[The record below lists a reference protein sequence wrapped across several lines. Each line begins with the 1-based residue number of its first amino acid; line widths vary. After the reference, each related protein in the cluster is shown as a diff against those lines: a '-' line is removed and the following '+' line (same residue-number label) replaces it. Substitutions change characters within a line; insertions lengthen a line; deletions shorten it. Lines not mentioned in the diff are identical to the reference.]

1 MGLDKKILEYEE
13 KRLSQVME
21 QIVSDLDDA
30 KDKVLS
36 QRESLK
42 EINKNMMSEF
52 KFETESLVDLEGA
65 AVMHQYQSMGRNV
78 ENAMDYQKQRV
89 RELDRLRK
97 SAYFAKISF
106 VEDGEEEEEIYIG
119 SSSLVKNKGFE
130 YLVYDWR
137 APICSIFYDYEQG
150 AVSYQ
155 APGGEI
161 HGELTNKRHFKIVG
175 GDIKYVF
182 DSNVNI
188 MDDMLKEALAKSVDD
203 KMKTIITT
211 IQKEQ
216 NQVIRDEEADV
227 LVVSG
232 SAGSG
237 KTSIAL
243 HRIAY
248 LLYRNRETVMSSD
261 VLIFTPND
269 IFSDYISHV
278 LPELGEQ
285 NVDSITFNEYIQ
297 SELGIYLPVQEDA
310 HNFVY
315 GETREEGDEAPERP
329 DPVENKILKCYWEE
343 IESYYDQ
350 MEYLLSPVH
359 DDQFKERVKS
369 MTTKSSVE
377 FFERFDAYIDAIER
391 RTDYFKDFYYKEHL
405 LLSKEEMFESYLDCV
420 GVIKCT
426 SRLKQVRN
434 RLMEKIK
441 EMKKIVAYN
450 YEKSLIESDEYY
462 TKADIKRKTYKY
474 LKRSFKP
481 LHRKVKQM
489 TSLDLLELYNDFL
502 QSEGLK
508 PLDKV
513 LEFEDALCL
522 MYMKGRL
529 DTIKEV
535 NKVKYLVIDEAQDYT
550 LLHYKIIALI
560 FGHCKY
566 TLLGDPNQAIHPF
579 ISSKVNGMVED
590 FLGDQPKHIR
600 LTKTYRSTKEI
611 SEFCSHIL
619 PSSVTGDNVLRN
631 GKVPE
636 LVGED
641 IAASEGVSILMD
653 RVQTAM
659 ENGLRSV
666 AIIGKTKEHC
676 AKLYDLVSAVNDDR
690 EAKGIDTIDIGLL
703 NNEEQLY
710 KTGVI
715 VIPSYLAKGLE
726 FDSVHVVSDGV
737 YRYDEERERQLFY
750 TVCTRALHELTVYYT
765 GDQPELLND
774 WKA

>member
-1 MGLDKKILEYEE
+1 MSLDKQVLAYEE
-13 KRLSQVME
+13 KRLSEVMD
-21 QIVSDLDDA
+21 QIHTDLEEA
-30 KDKVLS
+30 KDKVVS
-36 QRESLK
+36 GRESLK

-89 RELDRLRK
+89 RELSKLAS
-97 SAYFAKISF
+97 SAYFAKIDF
-106 VEDGEEEEEIYIG
+106 KEADEDLEEIYIG

-130 YLVYDWR
+130 YLIYDWR
-137 APICSIFYDYEQG
+137 APICSIFYDYEKG
-150 AVSYQ
+150 DVSYE
-155 APGGEI
+155 APGGKI
-161 HGELTNKRHFKIVG
+161 KGELVNKRHFKIVNG
-175 GDIKYVF
+175 QIKFAF

-248 LLYRNRETVMSSD
+248 LLYRNRKTVMSSD

-297 SELGIYLPVQEDA
+297 SELGVYIPVSNED
-310 HNFVY
+310 HEFVY
-315 GETREEGDEAPERP
+315 GETREDGEENPERP
-329 DPVENKILKCYWEE
+329 DPAQNQILKCYWEE

-359 DDQFKERVKS
+359 DEEFKARVES
-369 MTTKSSVE
+369 MTRKSSVE
-377 FFERFDAYIDAIER
+377 FFEAFDAYIHQIEK
-391 RTDYFKDFYYKEHL
+391 RTDYFEDFYYKEHL
-405 LLSKEEMFESYLDCV
+405 LLSKEEMYESYLDCV
-420 GVIKCT
+420 GVIKCS

-434 RLMEKIK
+434 RLMERIK

-462 TKADIKRKTYKY
+462 TKADINRKVYKY

-481 LHRKVKQM
+481 LHKKVKAM
-489 TSLDLLELYNDFL
+489 TSLNLLSLYNDFL
-502 QSEGLK
+502 ESQRLARVRNK
-508 PLDKV
+508 LD
-513 LEFEDALCL
+513 FEDALCL

-566 TLLGDPNQAIHPF
+566 TLLGDPNQAIHPY

-590 FLGDQPKHIR
+590 FLGQAPRHIR

-611 SEFCSHIL
+611 SDFCSRIL
-619 PSSVTGDNVLRN
+619 PSSVTGENVLRD
-631 GKVPE
+631 GKEPE
-636 LVGED
+636 LVKFKGLATDD
-641 IAASEGVSILMD
+641 IVCLLENVLKASQS
-653 RVQTAM
+653 
-659 ENGLRSV
+659 GLRSI

-676 AKLYDLVSAVNDDR
+676 NLMYEHIQEVQHESSHLSIRDLS
-690 EAKGIDTIDIGLL
+690 IGLL

-710 KTGVI
+710 KTGII

-726 FDSVHVVSDGV
+726 FDSVHVVSDHL
-737 YRYDEERERQLFY
+737 YRYDAERERQLFY
-750 TVCTRALHELTVYYT
+750 TVCTRALHELTIYYE
-765 GDQPELLND
+765 GQEPKLLS
-774 WKA
+774 

>member
-1 MGLDKKILEYEE
+1 MSVDKQVLGYEE
-13 KRLSQVME
+13 KRLIKVME
-21 QIVSDLDDA
+21 QIRSDLEDA
-30 KDKVLS
+30 RDRVVS
-36 QRESLK
+36 NRESLK

-78 ENAMDYQKQRV
+78 ENAMDYQMQRV
-89 RELDRLRK
+89 RELSKLES
-97 SAYFAKISF
+97 SAYFAKIDF
-106 VEDGEEEEEIYIG
+106 KEEGEEVEEIYIG

-130 YLVYDWR
+130 YLIYDWR
-137 APICSIFYDYEQG
+137 APICSIFYDYEKG
-150 AVSYQ
+150 AVSYN
-155 APGGEI
+155 APGGKI
-161 HGELTNKRHFKIVG
+161 SGELQNKRHFKIIN
-175 GDIKYVF
+175 GDIKFVF

-216 NQVIRDEEADV
+216 NKVIRDEEADV

-248 LLYRNRETVMSSD
+248 LLYRNRETIMSSD

-285 NVDSITFNEYIQ
+285 NVESITFNEYIQ
-297 SELGIYLPVQEDA
+297 SELGVYVPLLQEEHDFA
-310 HNFVY
+310 Y
-315 GETREEGDEAPERP
+315 GETREEGEDNPERP
-329 DPVENKILKCYWEE
+329 DPVQNQILKCYWEE

-350 MEYLLSPVH
+350 MEYLLTPVH
-359 DDQFKERVKS
+359 DKEFLDRVES
-369 MTTKSSVE
+369 MTRKSSVE
-377 FFERFDAYIDAIER
+377 FFNRFDEYINQVEK
-391 RTDYFKDFYYKEHL
+391 RTDYFEDFYYKEHL
-405 LLSKEEMFESYLDCV
+405 LISKEEMYESYLDCV
-420 GVIKCT
+420 GVIKCS

-434 RLMEKIK
+434 RLMERVK
-441 EMKKIVAYN
+441 EMKKMVAYS
-450 YEKSLIESDEYY
+450 YEKSLIESEDYY
-462 TKADIKRKTYKY
+462 TKADIKRKVYKY
-474 LKRSFKP
+474 LKKSFKP
-481 LHRKVKQM
+481 LHRKVKEM
-489 TSLDLLELYNDFL
+489 TSLDLLSIYNDFL
-502 QSEGLK
+502 EEQGLK
-508 PLDKV
+508 RVRHK

-535 NKVKYLVIDEAQDYT
+535 NKIKYLVIDEAQDYT

-566 TLLGDPNQAIHPF
+566 TLLGDPNQAIHPY
-579 ISSKVNGMVED
+579 ISSKVNGIVED
-590 FLGDQPKHIR
+590 FLGESPRHIR

-611 SEFCSHIL
+611 SDFCGKIL
-619 PSSVTGDNVLRN
+619 PSSTTGENVLRS
-631 GKVPE
+631 GKEPS
-636 LVGED
+636 LVKMDTNVEQGLIKILHRVRQAID
-641 IAASEGVSILMD
+641 TGFRSI
-653 RVQTAM
+653 
-659 ENGLRSV
+659 
-666 AIIGKTKEHC
+666 AIIGKTKVHC
-676 AKLYDLVSAVNDDR
+676 NQLYEGIIKLVQGHDSQGFADL
-690 EAKGIDTIDIGLL
+690 DIGLL

-710 KTGVI
+710 KTGII

-726 FDSVHVVSDGV
+726 FDSVHLVSDKV
-737 YRYDEERERQLFY
+737 FRYDDERERQLFY
-750 TVCTRALHELTVYYT
+750 TACTRALHELTIYYQ
-765 GDQPELLND
+765 GQEPKLLS
-774 WKA
+774 